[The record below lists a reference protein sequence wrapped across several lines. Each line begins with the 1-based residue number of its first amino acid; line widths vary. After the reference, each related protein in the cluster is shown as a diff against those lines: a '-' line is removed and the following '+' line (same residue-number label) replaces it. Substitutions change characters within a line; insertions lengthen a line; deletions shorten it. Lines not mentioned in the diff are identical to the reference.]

1 MVVLLAFLWACG
13 PRYVVTRTERAPFR
27 EAVEPGKPQVGGP
40 AFDARTYGGSGGAVR
55 VRGYYRRDGTYVR
68 PHTRSR
74 PR

>member
-1 MVVLLAFLWACG
+1 MVVFLAFLWACG
-13 PRYVVTRTERAPFR
+13 PRYVVTRTERAGSR

-40 AFDARTYGGSGGAVR
+40 AFDARTYGGGVR